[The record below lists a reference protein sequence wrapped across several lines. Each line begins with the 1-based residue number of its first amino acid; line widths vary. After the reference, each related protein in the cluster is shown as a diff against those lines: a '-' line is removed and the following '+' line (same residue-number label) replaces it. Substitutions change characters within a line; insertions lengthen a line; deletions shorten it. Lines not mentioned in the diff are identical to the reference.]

1 MRARALTNGCSSQ
14 NPWRFLAWA
23 RLPPLVGVI
32 RTAPSETL
40 HPQYTALPVRPA
52 RIPTRS
58 THQPAHSFDFDSLAL
73 CLHSGRGHAHVHP
86 WAFMVVRGRP
96 ESRTFKRNSPIILYL
111 LTGGGVRVVARTG
124 DTRHAHRTTHRW
136 WGGGGVL
143 VGFDL
148 ARCVCVW
155 WGARVVE
162 SASDGGI
169 VHTRD
174 ATCET

>member
-1 MRARALTNGCSSQ
+1 MLPNGCRSQ
-14 NPWRFLAWA
+14 NPWRFPAWA
-23 RLPPLVGVI
+23 RLPPLVVGI
-32 RTAPSETL
+32 RTARSETL
-40 HPQYTALPVRPA
+40 HSQNTALPVRPA

-58 THQPAHSFDFDSLAL
+58 THQLAQSFDFDSLAL

-96 ESRTFKRNSPIILYL
+96 ESRTFRRNSPIILYL

-136 WGGGGVL
+136 RGGVL